1 MLTDSPPRKN
11 RAGFAESDRIKRI
24 DLPTNGSLPAN
35 AKRLESAIMADS
47 LPDVRRA
54 CAEFLATAADFY
66 KVPKCGI
73 RVLAARPLRVRESW
87 STELFGDYTH

>member
-1 MLTDSPPRKN
+1 MT
-11 RAGFAESDRIKRI
+11 
-24 DLPTNGSLPAN
+24 
-35 AKRLESAIMADS
+35 DS

-87 STELFGDYTH
+87 SIELFGDYTH